1 MMVLGIETNQPV
13 ETPGW
18 VPAFGRGCEEPET
31 VRGTVFPSDAS
42 HYRCSPQL
50 WARALELVPDDAA
63 ETIARV
69 ADVVSLRGAELVGA
83 LIERFD
89 DVDAALACFDDYA
102 GAFDCI
108 EDFAEEVAAERFGTH
123 PDMVLA
129 PLELAGFAQNLIE
142 TGSVFIIVLAGDCHV
157 FWRV

>member
-1 MMVLGIETNQPV
+1 MMMLGLVNNQPV

-18 VPAFGRGCEEPET
+18 VPAFGRG
-31 VRGTVFPSDAS
+31 VRRQEIDAGDQS
-42 HYRCSPQL
+42 PDQRLAFECSPEL
-50 WARALELVPDDAA
+50 WAEALALVPDAPA